1 MNLTAALL
9 ATARPLTAD
18 ELRGRVEGYPDADTS
33 FRRAF
38 ERDKDDLRR
47 MGIPI
52 TMCEVPHSDPP
63 AQGYAVNRAE
73 YGGNDPHLAPDELA
87 ALHVA
92 ANLVHIGDRPEG
104 ALWKI
109 GGVVD
114 NAPDARDTVNTQPLV
129 ALPTDPNLAPL
140 FHAATELRVA
150 QFRYR
155 DLDRAVE
162 PLRLSF
168 NRGHW
173 YLTAF
178 DRTRAEE
185 RLYRVDRIDGSVQLG
200 PPRAFARRPAS
211 GATPQLP
218 SWELG
223 DSTAIRTLLLV
234 DPDQAAFAAH
244 QLGPETMVERHDDGG
259 MVFALSVRNVAALRS
274 FVLTFLD
281 HAEVL
286 EPPSMRAVMTDWLSA
301 IVKGCA

>member
-9 ATARPLTAD
+9 ATERLLTAD
-18 ELRGRVEGYPDADTS
+18 ELRGRVEGYPDADAS

-52 TMCEVPHSDPP
+52 TMREVPHSDPP
-63 AQGYAVNRAE
+63 AQGYAVDRTE
-73 YGGNDPHLAPDELA
+73 YAGNDPHLAPDELA

-114 NAPDARDTVNTQPLV
+114 NTPGAHDTANAQPLV
-129 ALPTDPNLAPL
+129 ALPTDANLAPL
-140 FHAATELRVA
+140 FQAATELRVA

-155 DLDRAVE
+155 DLDREVE

-178 DRTRAEE
+178 DRTRVEE
-185 RLYRVDRIDGSVQLG
+185 RLYRVDRIEGSVQLG
-200 PPRAFARRPAS
+200 SARAFARRPAS
-211 GATPQLP
+211 DATPQLP

-244 QLGPETMVERHDDGG
+244 QLGPETMDERYDDGG